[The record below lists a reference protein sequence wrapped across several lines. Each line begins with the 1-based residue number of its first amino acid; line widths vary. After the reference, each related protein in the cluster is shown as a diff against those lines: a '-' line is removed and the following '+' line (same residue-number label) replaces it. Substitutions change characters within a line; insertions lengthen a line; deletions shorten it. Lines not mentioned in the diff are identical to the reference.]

1 MEAIESLESRRI
13 FHAAFAIEEDGSHL
27 GYDEI
32 NARLEPAD
40 QELLAHALL
49 NDDCE
54 ITREEV
60 SAALESMRRTE
71 ELYRRM
77 RLKARVK
84 ELEREGKFE
93 EAMQLMAQ
101 LPRLDRTAPGAR
113 R

>member
-1 MEAIESLESRRI
+1 
-13 FHAAFAIEEDGSHL
+13 
-27 GYDEI
+27 
-32 NARLEPAD
+32 
-40 QELLAHALL
+40 
-49 NDDCE
+49 
-54 ITREEV
+54 
-60 SAALESMRRTE
+60 
-71 ELYRRM
+71 M